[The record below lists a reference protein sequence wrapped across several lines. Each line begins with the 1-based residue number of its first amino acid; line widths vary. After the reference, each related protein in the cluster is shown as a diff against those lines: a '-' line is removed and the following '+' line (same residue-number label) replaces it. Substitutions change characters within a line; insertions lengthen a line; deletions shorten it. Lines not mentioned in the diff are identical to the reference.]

1 LQSIIAGDLIGVFPP
16 LEELKSLI
24 KVEIITKYEEGFDID
39 VNAYLKKVEKVSR
52 GKDLLEL
59 YHSLPEIP
67 LREDYPYVEPSDLDD
82 VLKERPGNFRSLEF
96 PRDIKDKLLGG
107 WLGRVCGCML
117 GKPVEG
123 WSREKIK
130 ERLEEI
136 GEYPLREPYFPL
148 EAFTEEEFE
157 RVSGLVRGSIRE
169 AARDDDLDYTILNLL
184 LYEEKGDSFT
194 SLDVGEKWLVSLP
207 YGLMYTAERVAY
219 RNLVW
224 GLKPPET
231 AVYSNPF
238 REWIGA
244 QIRADLWGYVSP
256 GDPEKASL
264 LAYRDASLS
273 HTRNGIYG
281 EMFFAAAIA
290 AAFSL
295 DSPEEIILEALKAIP
310 RRSIFAEMVKWV
322 LSLYRANASWE
333 DAVSKILE
341 KYDYHP
347 VHTINNAALVIA
359 AFLWGEGDYSK
370 TVIYAVLSGL
380 DTDCNGATAG
390 SLVGVMIG
398 AASIP
403 FEWVSPLNDVLNTAV
418 SGLGKVK
425 ISELANRT
433 LKAMKLHRG

>member
-1 LQSIIAGDLIGVFPP
+1 MQSIIAGDLIGVFPP

-123 WSREKIK
+123 WSREKIR

-148 EAFTEEEFE
+148 EAFTEEENE
-157 RVSGLVRGSIRE
+157 QVSGLVRGSIRE
-169 AARDDDLDYTILNLL
+169 AVRDDDLDYTVLNLL
-184 LYEEKGDSFT
+184 LYEEKGDFFT

-231 AVYSNPF
+231 AVYLNPF

-310 RRSIFAEMVKWV
+310 RRSRFAEMVKWV

-359 AFLWGEGDYSK
+359 AFLWGKG
-370 TVIYAVLSGL
+370 I
-380 DTDCNGATAG
+380 
-390 SLVGVMIG
+390 I
-398 AASIP
+398 
-403 FEWVSPLNDVLNTAV
+403 
-418 SGLGKVK
+418 
-425 ISELANRT
+425 R
-433 LKAMKLHRG
+433 KL

>member
-1 LQSIIAGDLIGVFPP
+1 MIQLGFFPS

-24 KVEIITKYEEGFDID
+24 KIEIITKYEEGFDID
-39 VNAYLKKVEKVSR
+39 VNAYLRKVKKVSR

-59 YHSLPEIP
+59 YHSLLEIP
-67 LREDYPYVEPSDLDD
+67 LREDYPYIEPSDLDGI
-82 VLKERPGNFRSLEF
+82 LKERPGNFRSLEF
-96 PRDIKDKLLGG
+96 PRDIEDKLLGG
-107 WLGRVCGCML
+107 WLGRACGCML

-123 WSREKIK
+123 WSREKIR

-148 EAFTEEEFE
+148 EAFTEEELK

-169 AARDDDLDYTILNLL
+169 AARDDDLDYTVLNLL

-207 YGLMYTAERVAY
+207 YGLTYTAERVAY

-224 GLKPPET
+224 GFKPPET
-231 AVYSNPF
+231 AVYLNPF

-273 HTRNGIYG
+273 HIKNGIYG

-295 DSPEEIILEALKAIP
+295 DSPEEIVLEALKAIP
-310 RRSIFAEMVKWV
+310 RRSRFAEMVEWI
-322 LSLYRANASWE
+322 LSLYRANMSWE
-333 DAVSKILE
+333 NAVSRILE

-370 TVIYAVLSGL
+370 TVVYAVLSGL

-398 AASIP
+398 VTGIP
-403 FEWVSPLNDVLNTAV
+403 FEWISPLNDVLNTAI
-418 SGLGKVK
+418 SGLGRVR

-433 LKAMKLHRG
+433 LKAMKLY